1 MKDLNALKL
10 FYDCAPDTKTTEKEL
25 IESRWNVQ
33 LDCKKFAPFTGILF

>member
-10 FYDCAPDTKTTEKEL
+10 FYDYAPDTKITEKEL

-33 LDCKKFAPFTGILF
+33 LDCKRFAPFTGILF